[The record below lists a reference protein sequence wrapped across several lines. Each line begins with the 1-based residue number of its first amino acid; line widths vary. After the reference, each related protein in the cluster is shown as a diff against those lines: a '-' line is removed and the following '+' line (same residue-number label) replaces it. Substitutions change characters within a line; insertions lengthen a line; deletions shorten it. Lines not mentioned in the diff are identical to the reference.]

1 MSLNETSTLI
11 AESRKIVEAAHSDTL
26 EPNVLLNMILQIV
39 TNIDKRIE
47 IMETTMIKSVDDL
60 KKEILSVS
68 GRVRKLEN
76 LSTDLTVKVTECESS
91 CQGVS
96 NLFDNA
102 DKQIKTNTRNI
113 IHQDQRLRKLEEN
126 PNESNADR
134 SQSEKM
140 ECLHQRIR
148 VLESKIK
155 SGNTSISQ
163 IPTNNEIRELQ
174 ESVIDLQC
182 RSMKNNLIFTNL
194 AEQPTEDVEIKLR
207 TFIFE
212 KLGIEHKIEIGNVH
226 RFGKRYN
233 DRPRPIVA
241 RFLYHKDLRMVL
253 DQATWLKN
261 TPFGIHQQFPKPIED
276 KRRKLYPVLKDAKRQ
291 GKHAVLVRDKLFI
304 NGSQYFVDDTDEAT
318 HVNRISYRD
327 SLLTTPKEADRPY
340 KRQRRSDSSPLVTG
354 NAY

>member
-1 MSLNETSTLI
+1 
-11 AESRKIVEAAHSDTL
+11 
-26 EPNVLLNMILQIV
+26 
-39 TNIDKRIE
+39 
-47 IMETTMIKSVDDL
+47 
-60 KKEILSVS
+60 
-68 GRVRKLEN
+68 
-76 LSTDLTVKVTECESS
+76 
-91 CQGVS
+91 
-96 NLFDNA
+96 
-102 DKQIKTNTRNI
+102 
-113 IHQDQRLRKLEEN
+113 
-126 PNESNADR
+126 
-134 SQSEKM
+134 M

-155 SGNTSISQ
+155 SGNTSKSQ

>member
-1 MSLNETSTLI
+1 
-11 AESRKIVEAAHSDTL
+11 
-26 EPNVLLNMILQIV
+26 
-39 TNIDKRIE
+39 
-47 IMETTMIKSVDDL
+47 METTMIKSVDDL

-68 GRVRKLEN
+68 GRVIKLEN
-76 LSTDLTVKVTECESS
+76 LSTDLTVKVMEFESS
-91 CQGVS
+91 CQAIS

-113 IHQDQRLRKLEEN
+113 IHHDQRLKKLEEN

-140 ECLHQRIR
+140 ECLHR
-148 VLESKIK
+148 VLEYKIK

-174 ESVIDLQC
+174 ESVTDLQC

-194 AEQPTEDVEIKLR
+194 AEQPTEDVERKLR

-233 DRPRPIVA
+233 DRPIPIVA
-241 RFLYHKDLRMVL
+241 RFLYLKDLRMVL

-261 TPFGIHQQFPKPIED
+261 TPFGIHQQFPKSIED
-276 KRRKLYPVLKDAKRQ
+276 KRLKLYPVLKDAKRQ
-291 GKHAVLVRDKLFI
+291 GTNAMLVGDKLFI
-304 NGSQYFVDDTDEAT
+304 SGSQYFVDDTDEAT
-318 HVNRISYRD
+318 HENQISYRD
-327 SLLTTPKEADRPY
+327 SLLTIPKEADRPY
-340 KRQRRSDSSPLVTG
+340 KRQRRSDSSPLVTE